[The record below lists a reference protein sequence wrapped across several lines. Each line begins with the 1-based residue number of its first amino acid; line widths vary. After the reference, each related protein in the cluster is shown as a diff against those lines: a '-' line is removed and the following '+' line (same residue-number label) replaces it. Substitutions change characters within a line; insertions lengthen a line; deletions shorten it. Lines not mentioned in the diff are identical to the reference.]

1 MKKEDKLSR
10 TRPDKNEKKNWG
22 RGVLGLEHF
31 ISLSLGLEHFISL
44 SHPSPKL
51 FFHFCPDASETFSL
65 PFLLGFQLQNLM
77 KSKKI

>member
-1 MKKEDKLSR
+1 MKREEKLSQ
-10 TRPDKNEKKNWG
+10 TRPDKNEIKIEG
-22 RGVLGLEHF
+22 RGV
-31 ISLSLGLEHFISL
+31 LGLEHFISL

-77 KSKKI
+77 KSEKI